1 MGRIDCEVPAERNR
15 GRGEDCEREGK
26 QRARE
31 RRREAGRNLV
41 GVLTAR
47 NMSVVVGGKSKTL
60 SQFTERMRECDRRRR
75 ERRWKRRGLV
85 EKGMEGEERES
96 EDKAGEVEV
105 T

>member
-31 RRREAGRNLV
+31 RRKEAGRNLV

-60 SQFTERMRECDRRRR
+60 SQFTERTR
-75 ERRWKRRGLV
+75 
-85 EKGMEGEERES
+85 
-96 EDKAGEVEV
+96 
-105 T
+105 